1 MRIIELESLSGLDRA
16 TIRYYERENM
26 IHPVRQENGY
36 RDYTQEDLLELK
48 KIKLLRQL
56 GMPLHKIRQLQQGSD
71 DIHEILEAQIQSL
84 DQQQKQAAHSAQVCR
99 RMQEDSVTY
108 ATMDPEIYLKA
119 LKEPPAEHKSILK
132 DNKEFREFVPRD
144 YHPFRHFF
152 ARIADMIMLSAFVY
166 FFQAVILQ
174 MGLDTKVFGAFSIL
188 FLLLFVPIE
197 AACYSLFGATPGK
210 LMLGI
215 RVMQVDGCKL
225 RYEAALSRAFRVY
238 RYGMGWGIPFYSIY
252 RLWKSMQ
259 QYDTNELCW
268 NDESEVIYTH
278 TTRDRCIAWILAVGL
293 TVGGV
298 AVSNYMVDYPQYSG
312 KGLTVAE
319 FAMNFNNYQK
329 VLSPNNPIQLQ
340 PDGTFVNRGT
350 SNIIFVGEEGN
361 LAGDDYTYLY
371 RDGELNGITV
381 AYESTGNGML
391 NMLPWRF
398 KLGAV
403 ALFTSIE
410 GMGVKDTMEFAQ
422 MLEDEVANISLPK
435 GKVKLETD
443 DYILTYE
450 LLLENCEPM
459 MIGVQSCQLFLKD
472 SSEDT
477 YVKLV
482 LTMEWK

>member
-26 IHPVRQENGY
+26 IHPLRQENGY

-56 GMPLHKIRQLQQGSD
+56 GMPLYKIRQLQQGSD
-71 DIHEILEAQIQSL
+71 DIYEILEDQIQSL
-84 DQQQKQAAHSAQVCR
+84 EQQQKQAAHSAQVCR

-119 LKEPPAEHKSILK
+119 LKEPPTEAKTALNDSK
-132 DNKEFREFVPRD
+132 AFREFVPRP

-152 ARIADMIMLSAFVY
+152 ARIADMVMLSVFIY

-174 MGLDTKVFGAFSIL
+174 MGLDSKIFGAFSIL
-188 FLLLFVPIE
+188 LLVLYIPIE
-197 AACYSLFGATPGK
+197 AAFYSLFAATPGK
-210 LMLGI
+210 LMFGI

-259 QYDTNELCW
+259 QYDTNEICW
-268 NDESEVIYTH
+268 NNESEVLYTDSF
-278 TTRDRCIAWILAVGL
+278 RDRCIAWILAVGL
-293 TVGGV
+293 TVGSV

-329 VLSPNNPIQLQ
+329 VFSPDNPINLQ

-350 SNIIFVGEEGN
+350 SNMIFVGEEGN
-361 LAGDDYTYLY
+361 IAGDEYTYLY

-381 AYESTGNGML
+381 AYESTGNGLL

-422 MLEDEVANISLPK
+422 MLEDEVAKISLPK
-435 GKVKLETD
+435 GTVKLETD
-443 DYILTYE
+443 DYILTYK
-450 LLLENCEPM
+450 LLLANCKPM
-459 MIGVQSCQLFLKD
+459 KIYGQSNQLLLQD